1 MADQKLTELGAA
13 TAVATTDIIYVVNDP
28 GSSPASKKVTVG
40 DLINFMSGQLIIM
53 EEVFS

>member
-40 DLINFMSGQLIIM
+40 DLINFMSGQLLLM